1 MTIDAENGIA
11 DVQPAGQV
19 SRHAGE
25 DFRDQ
30 DRHLV
35 LYTA

>member
-1 MTIDAENGIA
+1 
-11 DVQPAGQV
+11 VQPAGQV